1 MLYYVDRIDEELR
14 KEFVPIIPF
23 NCGAFK
29 NTSKK
34 HISLCP
40 SIKDC
45 LNCVSWNYENEI
57 LRVYVFNEEDI
68 LKENLIS
75 TEDLWKTEL
84 VLDAYMT
91 NEVWII
97 NQKLKP
103 VESFCIFNVKTK
115 EKAKMPEL
123 LDVADI
129 EEYVKNGIVVDS
141 DANWFDVISDVEY
154 EIFCHETF

>member
-1 MLYYVDRIDEELR
+1 
-14 KEFVPIIPF
+14 
-23 NCGAFK
+23 
-29 NTSKK
+29 
-34 HISLCP
+34 
-40 SIKDC
+40 
-45 LNCVSWNYENEI
+45 
-57 LRVYVFNEEDI
+57 
-68 LKENLIS
+68 
-75 TEDLWKTEL
+75 
-84 VLDAYMT
+84 MT